1 MSLFCV
7 CVCVCDSQ
15 ERSYKPTAVVDQLAV
30 HFVLEGGLVYQE
42 SDESCR
48 LRAKEGLPDGCYW
61 NMLQ

>member
-1 MSLFCV
+1 M

-30 HFVLEGGLVYQE
+30 HFVLEGSLVHQD
-42 SDESCR
+42 SDEIYR
-48 LRAKEGLPDGCYW
+48 LRTKEGLPDGCSL